1 MLEEQMK
8 RKVLAI
14 PLCRDRELTM
24 QLEDYF
30 DFQRPDDIRL
40 KGTRVGIETILYDFI
55 HRSRTPEEI
64 AQTYPSLTLE
74 QVYAT
79 ILYYLHNK
87 EAVSK
92 YLADWLEWGHQQRK
106 AQELNPPPGIIRL
119 RKLRAEQEAQKKQL
133 NEYQNPIVNLPL
145 SYTNFIK

>member
-1 MLEEQMK
+1 
-8 RKVLAI
+8 
-14 PLCRDRELTM
+14 M

-30 DFQRPDDIRL
+30 DFQRPDDIRV

-55 HRSRTPEEI
+55 HRARTPEEI
-64 AQTYPSLTLE
+64 AQSYPSVSLE

-92 YLADWLEWGHQQRK
+92 YIADWLEWSHQQLK
-106 AQELNPPPGIIRL
+106 AQQLNPSPSAIRL
-119 RKLRAEQEAQKKQL
+119 RKLRKELEAKKKA
-133 NEYQNPIVNLPL
+133 NESEI
-145 SYTNFIK
+145 SAG